1 MKRHYLSFL
10 LVFMMT
16 GSVVAQPQ
24 QWPTFDPEQQTVQA
38 DWLRDPVDAPA
49 RLCQTREGYLVFTNG
64 LVSRT
69 FTLQPNVASVGLD
82 EETRLI
88 TLKNKEVL

>member
-10 LVFMMT
+10 LAFVIT
-16 GSVVAQPQ
+16 GTAVAQQQ

-38 DWLRDPVDAPA
+38 DWLREAVDAPA
-49 RLCQTREGYLVFTNG
+49 RLCQTPEGYLVFTNG

-69 FTLQPNVASVGLD
+69 FTLQPNAASVGLD
-82 EETRLI
+82 A
-88 TLKNKEVL
+88 